1 MAETIRY
8 DTSDDPVVSQS
19 IAEKEAES
27 LKIGEELMAKQEKM
41 LAGKYKSPEELES
54 AYLEL
59 QKKLGDAPATE
70 EAEPETE
77 YQFYN
82 DDGGVNY
89 DTANEVYGEQLGN
102 LFKSNEIDPFEMAK
116 HFEENNGTLTDD
128 MYSKLESTGLSK
140 EIIDNYLEGVKGNL
154 GMSQENASPVLSESE
169 IKDLKNIAGGERGY
183 EQLMDWAGNNLTA
196 QDAKNYDDVLATG
209 NKAAISFAVKA
220 LMGQYEDANGRDS
233 NIVTGKQSS
242 TENYRSMAEVVRD
255 MNKPEYRTD
264 EAFRD
269 DVIRKLAQSNIKVQ
283 ELNNAWTLRE
293 RNEKEWHKEKSHEQ
307 RYVKITKSS
316 AEKNTR

>member
-27 LKIGEELMAKQEKM
+27 LKIGEELMAKQQKM
-41 LAGKYKSPEELES
+41 LAGKYKSAEDLEA
-54 AYLEL
+54 AYIEL

-269 DVIRKLAQSNIKVQ
+269 DVIRKLAQSNIKV
-283 ELNNAWTLRE
+283 
-293 RNEKEWHKEKSHEQ
+293 
-307 RYVKITKSS
+307 
-316 AEKNTR
+316 

>member
-196 QDAKNYDDVLATG
+196 QVAKNYDDVLATG
-209 NKAAISFAVKA
+209 NNAAISFAVKA

-255 MNKPEYRTD
+255 MNKPEYQTD

-269 DVIRKLAQSNIKVQ
+269 DVIRKLAQSNIKV
-283 ELNNAWTLRE
+283 
-293 RNEKEWHKEKSHEQ
+293 
-307 RYVKITKSS
+307 
-316 AEKNTR
+316 

>member
-8 DTSDDPVVSQS
+8 DTSDDPSVAQEQ
-19 IAEKEAES
+19 AERDAKNLA
-27 LKIGEELMAKQEKM
+27 IGEDLMQKQDKM
-41 LAGKYKSPEELES
+41 LAGKYKSAEDLEA

-77 YQFYN
+77 YQLYT
-82 DDGGVNY
+82 DDGNVNY
-89 DTANEVYGEQLGN
+89 DTANELYGAQLGN
-102 LFKSNEIDPFEMAK
+102 LFKSNDIDPFEMSK
-116 HFEENNGTLTDD
+116 HFEENNGTLSDD
-128 MYSKLESTGLSK
+128 MYSKLATAGLNR
-140 EIIDNYLEGVKGNL
+140 EIVDNYLAGVKGEL
-154 GMSQENASPVLSESE
+154 GIQSEQPVLSDAEVN
-169 IKDLKNIAGGERGY
+169 DLKNIAGGERGY
-183 EQLMDWAGNNLTA
+183 NQLMDWAGNNLTA
-196 QDAKNYDDVLATG
+196 QDAKSYDDVLATG
-209 NKAAISFAVKA
+209 NKAAISFAIKA

-269 DVIRKLAQSNIKVQ
+269 DVIRKLAQSNLKV
-283 ELNNAWTLRE
+283 
-293 RNEKEWHKEKSHEQ
+293 
-307 RYVKITKSS
+307 
-316 AEKNTR
+316 